1 MKMGEY
7 DPFQYL
13 VRNKN
18 YELNFVLAGSFLAWI
33 SKKWWMLTKLK
44 SVSRELESFS
54 VWLKRRSSRGNFVFN
69 HKQGLTERRT
79 RCAKAICYKN
89 RSLWKWASMIH
100 FNILFETKIRVKFC
114 FSRIIF
120 GLNKQKMMDITK
132 VKSVSR
138 ELESFSVW
146 LKRRSSQVILFSIIN
161 RGLQRDEQDAPKR
174 SVIKTDRFGEL
185 KWASMIHFNILF
197 ETKITS

>member
-13 VRNKN
+13 VRKK

-33 SKKWWMLTKLK
+33 SKKWWMLNKIEI
-44 SVSRELESFS
+44 SISWIGVFFS
-54 VWLKRRSSRGNFVFN
+54 LTEKTEFTGNFVFN

-89 RSLWKWASMIH
+89 RSLWGIEMGEYDPFQYLVRKQK
-100 FNILFETKIRVKFC
+100 LRVKFC

-120 GLNKQKMMDITK
+120 GLNKQKMMDALNKIEISISWIG
-132 VKSVSR
+132 VF
-138 ELESFSVW
+138 FS
-146 LKRRSSQVILFSIIN
+146 LT
-161 RGLQRDEQDAPKR
+161 E
-174 SVIKTDRFGEL
+174 KTEFTR
-185 KWASMIHFNILF
+185 
-197 ETKITS
+197 